1 MRLDATGEGALDVGV
16 GGVRPDLVKG
26 EPIGHLV
33 GVLLKAEGGKVHK
46 GVDGLAVE
54 EVALLK
60 EGQRRIEVMQRD
72 ERLNMVLMAFGEEVV
87 VELDA
92 SGLIS
97 PVPLGKMRLQAMER
111 RMPLM
116 PNSSHSSRSTGYW
129 L

>member
-1 MRLDATGEGALDVGV
+1 
-16 GGVRPDLVKG
+16 
-26 EPIGHLV
+26 
-33 GVLLKAEGGKVHK
+33 
-46 GVDGLAVE
+46 
-54 EVALLK
+54 
-60 EGQRRIEVMQRD
+60 MQRD
-72 ERLNMVLMAFGEEVV
+72 KRLNVVLVTFGEKVV
-87 VELDA
+87 IELDA

>member
-1 MRLDATGEGALDVGV
+1 MSFDAAGEGALDVGV
-16 GGVRPDLVKG
+16 GGVGPDFVKG
-26 EPIGHLV
+26 EPVGNLV

-60 EGQRRIEVMQRD
+60 EGQRRVKVMQRD

>member
-1 MRLDATGEGALDVGV
+1 
-16 GGVRPDLVKG
+16 
-26 EPIGHLV
+26 
-33 GVLLKAEGGKVHK
+33 
-46 GVDGLAVE
+46 
-54 EVALLK
+54 
-60 EGQRRIEVMQRD
+60 MQRD
-72 ERLNMVLMAFGEEVV
+72 ERLNVVLVTLGEEIV